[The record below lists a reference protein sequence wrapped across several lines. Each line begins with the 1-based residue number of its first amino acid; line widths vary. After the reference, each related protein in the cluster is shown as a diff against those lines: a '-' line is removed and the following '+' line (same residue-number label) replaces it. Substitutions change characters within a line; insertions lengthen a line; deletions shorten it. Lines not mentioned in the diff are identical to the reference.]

1 MAHTLRKYLSCRGSA
16 LFMVLS
22 TMTALMICCMAM
34 YFSVVSS
41 RSTQYATFNQQQ
53 SYQSAV
59 SISDT
64 LIGGLNDGSLAE
76 FGSLLNGLTNPGDS
90 VTTGSN
96 GFEAF
101 GKTNGIESTDAYDS
115 QLGAYSVTVTRLE
128 DETVAGTTRKT
139 YDVVVTTSVNGVKE
153 AYHTVVYAPAE
164 PPVSSGPSNTQ
175 IFAGTGYVPNDNVFC
190 YGVFDVDVFLDSP
203 ELFVKPYVVGNAMEI
218 TGDLSCGG
226 NMTMAD
232 YLQIKADKPVTITV
246 RDTFTFSGPSP
257 MEFPSGKRGTV
268 LIGHDMYITNN
279 ATFKNAD
286 VYILGDLYIK
296 GQPGMQDSNYFVAGD
311 VYVESNQWGGTNW
324 VNLDHVYCNSVDIT
338 KNGNTG
344 LNGQP
349 KGKWDN
355 SVAGAYLT
363 QQEVLDQIVE
373 RTSTT
378 SYYKWEIDDD
388 KVGNQVDTH
397 FARNRVTI
405 TFNDSNGADAK
416 PVYYLN
422 YSNIQKKMPSEN
434 TYEGRGCVIDDVT
447 CDHINNDVN
456 HLTVMI
462 DTGDDPDNTFVIRVQ
477 ANRDLDGDGHK
488 ETFSWLPDYDG
499 GYIEPVILVKGRGSV
514 VIDVPEGVTYQESD
528 RQMTM
533 HYGWF
538 VLGGGEERT
547 LPNGEIDYNAGTIPT
562 KINMWEFYTKF
573 IHSNCQSG
581 DGCNYSE
588 EDSSATCPNCG
599 GVKKMITCNRHGDL
613 NEYCPTCN
621 PTLGET
627 LKVCNDR
634 LDKGEIDNYLNT
646 HPSLRSKM
654 LGGDGELVYPNT
666 NIFIISCAES
676 ADIRLSV
683 GLDGTAIMQNSI
695 FGYIYAPYMTLN
707 LTGSNAGTAG
717 GIRLLGGATVSD
729 YIIQSNPAVVGCW
742 PSQMPMNAMDQEKLK
757 EELPGAPKNW
767 KFDVKLH

>member
-64 LIGGLNDGSLAE
+64 LIGGLNDGTLAD
-76 FGSLLNGLTNPGDS
+76 FAGLLNGLANPGDS

-101 GKTNGIESTDAYDS
+101 GKTGGIESTDAYDS
-115 QLGAYSVTVTRLE
+115 QLGAYSVTVTRLD

-153 AYHTVVYAPAE
+153 AYHTVIYAPAE
-164 PPVSSGPSNTQ
+164 APAANSPSNTQ
-175 IFAGTGYVPNDNVFC
+175 IFAGTGYVPNDNVFAF
-190 YGVFDVDVFLDSP
+190 GVFDVDVFLDSP
-203 ELFVKPYVVGNAMEI
+203 ELFVKPYIVGNAMEI

-226 NMTMAD
+226 NMTMSD

-246 RDTFTFSGPSP
+246 RDTFTFSGSSP

-286 VYILGDLYIK
+286 VYILGDLHIQ
-296 GQPGMQDSNYFVAGD
+296 GAPNMQESNYFVAGD
-311 VYVESNQWGGTNW
+311 VYVEKNKWGGVNW
-324 VNLDHVYCNSVDIT
+324 VNLDHVYCNSVDKS
-338 KNGNTG
+338 KNGDTG
-344 LNGQP
+344 INGEP
-349 KGKWDN
+349 KGKWN
-355 SVAGAYLT
+355 NGVSGYMT
-363 QQEVLDQIVE
+363 QQEVLDLIVE
-373 RTSTT
+373 RTTTT
-378 SYYKWEIDDD
+378 SYFKWEVDED
-388 KVGNQVDTH
+388 KIGNQIDPLLE
-397 FARNRVTI
+397 RNKVTI

-422 YSNIQKKMPSEN
+422 YSNTQRHDDANN
-434 TYEGRGCVIDDVT
+434 TYEGKGCVIQDVT
-447 CDHINNDVN
+447 CDHVNNGVN
-456 HLTVMI
+456 HFTVMI
-462 DTGDDPDNTFVIRVQ
+462 DTGDDPENTFVIRVQ

-488 ETFSWLPDYDG
+488 ETFSWMPENVY
-499 GYIEPVILVKGRGSV
+499 GYMEPVILVKGNGSV

-538 VLGGGEERT
+538 VMGGGTETT
-547 LPNGEIDYNAGTIPT
+547 LPNGQIDYNAGIIPT
-562 KINMWEFYTKF
+562 ATNMREFYSQFVHKG
-573 IHSNCQSG
+573 CYEG
-581 DGCNYSE
+581 DGCSYSE
-588 EDSSATCPNCG
+588 TPSTAKCSICG
-599 GVKKMITCNRHGDL
+599 KFKKTITCTKHGAL
-613 NEYCPTCN
+613 NDYCPDCQSA
-621 PTLGET
+621 LGET
-627 LKVCNDR
+627 LKKCNDR
-634 LDKGEIDNYLNT
+634 LDRDKIDSYLNS
-646 HPSLRSKM
+646 HSDLKSKM
-654 LGGDGELVYPNT
+654 LGDDGEVVYPNV

-683 GLDGTAIMQNSI
+683 GLDGNAIMQNAI

-717 GIRLLGGATVSD
+717 GIRLFGGATVSD
-729 YIIQSNPAVVGCW
+729 YIIQSNPAVIGCW
-742 PSQMPMNAMDQEKLK
+742 PDQMPMNAMNQDKLQ